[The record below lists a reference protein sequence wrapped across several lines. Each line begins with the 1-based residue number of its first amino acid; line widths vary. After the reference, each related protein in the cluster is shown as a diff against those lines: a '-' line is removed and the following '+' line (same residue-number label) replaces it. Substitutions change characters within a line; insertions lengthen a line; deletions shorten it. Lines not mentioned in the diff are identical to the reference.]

1 MTIPEMSTEP
11 SMFYIYQLP
20 IPRLTE
26 QDPQFEA
33 IVERAAALICTTPEF
48 DELRA
53 ELLESKLM
61 ILDSDMDCDRGQ
73 IRAELDAMIAHL
85 YGLTEDEFAHILA
98 TFPIVKEDVKA
109 AALAAF
115 NRLMDSSSIR

>member
-1 MTIPEMSTEP
+1 M
-11 SMFYIYQLP
+11 
-20 IPRLTE
+20 
-26 QDPQFEA
+26 
-33 IVERAAALICTTPEF
+33 ICTTPEF
-48 DELRA
+48 DDLKQALKNSGYDIPPVETRFIA
-53 ELLESKLM
+53 SLES
-61 ILDSDMDCDRGQ
+61 LDLETRLIASLPLQ

-115 NRLMDSSSIR
+115 KDVVGVGVM